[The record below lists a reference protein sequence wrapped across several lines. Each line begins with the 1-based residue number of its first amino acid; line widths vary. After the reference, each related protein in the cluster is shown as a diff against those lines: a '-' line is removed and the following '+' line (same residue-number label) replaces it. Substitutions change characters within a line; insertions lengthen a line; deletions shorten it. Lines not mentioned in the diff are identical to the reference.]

1 MDVHAACSGGSAAA
15 KTKVMPE
22 VEKSDASADDGA
34 GAENDGAEA
43 GDAEVTGVSR
53 ANVLS
58 VKILIS
64 QRGVFF
70 GDVG

>member
-1 MDVHAACSGGSAAA
+1 MDVHAACLGGSAAA
-15 KTKVMPE
+15 KRKVMPE
-22 VEKSDASADDGA
+22 VEKSDASADGGA
-34 GAENDGAEA
+34 GAENDCAEA
-43 GDAEVTGVSR
+43 GDGEVTGVSR

-64 QRGVFF
+64 QRVMFF